1 MIGGVDLHLN
11 DRVFIVSGGSRGLGF
26 AAAEALVAEGAKVVL
41 IGRTEDTLTAAAT
54 ALGPENAL
62 PLVGD
67 LTDSGLPGRAVAS
80 AAGRFGRLDGAMIST
95 GGPPASRASDTTD
108 DAWRAA
114 FESVF
119 LPPLRLARAVAE
131 NLTPEAGSQGVRD
144 AAMLIVLSTSV
155 YRPLAS
161 LALSNGLRPGLANMV
176 RDLAADWGGSGI
188 RVNGIAPGRIAT
200 DRVFALDARSGSP
213 EAVRRKREAR
223 IPLGRYGDPVEFGR
237 VAAFLLS
244 PAASYLTGAIIPVD
258 GGATYVD

>member
-1 MIGGVDLHLN
+1 MPSVDLLLT

-26 AAAEALVAEGAKVVL
+26 ATAQALVAEGAKVVL
-41 IGRTEDTLTAAAT
+41 IGRSADTLGEAAA
-54 ALGPENAL
+54 ALGPDHAL
-62 PLVGD
+62 PLTGD
-67 LTDSGLPGRAVAS
+67 LTDPHMPGRAIAT

-108 DAWRAA
+108 AAWREA
-114 FESVF
+114 FDSVF
-119 LPPLRLARAVAE
+119 LPPLRLARAVAD
-131 NLTPEAGSQGVRD
+131 NLTGPTEDSVTRD
-144 AAMLIVLSTSV
+144 AAILIVLSTSV
-155 YRPLAS
+155 FRPLTS

-176 RDLAADWGGSGI
+176 RDLAGDWGSRGL

-223 IPLGRYGDPVEFGR
+223 IPLGRYGDPAEFGR

-244 PAASYLTGAIIPVD
+244 PAASYITGAIVPVD
-258 GGATYVD
+258 GGATYID